1 MNKLIPAIKAGY
13 PYFYAQSFE
22 MSRSIEI
29 ITKEVEEYGKLEIK
43 TWDFTDTPDPM
54 EVIQILEKNNSILIG
69 KNFNWFLKDE
79 YNVINKD
86 IVSYLQNNVDK
97 FSSAEARQVLII
109 ISNDSFSKA
118 IPEVL
123 QKDFF
128 SLDFN
133 FPDENE
139 IEKIL
144 NKIIDDVKGNPNF
157 IEPNEEEKK
166 KIILSSKGLTRREL
180 VNGYSF
186 AIVKD
191 KGKILPET
199 IAELQAKEIEKTA
212 GLKIGRYTDSFD
224 MLKGYDNLK
233 EFCLSTIYSN
243 LAKGIMILG
252 PPGTGKTQFCK
263 CLGAETKMKVIEM
276 EMAEL
281 FGSLVGESER
291 LMKDALE
298 IISTNSP
305 CILFIDEIEKGLAG
319 VNSNQTGDGGTTKRS
334 MGQFLKFLSDSRPKG
349 IYVIA
354 TCNNIASLPPEW
366 IRAERWDCAPFF
378 IDLPSEEEQEAILDH
393 YKKFYT
399 VKGDPKT
406 MEGWSGAEVKACCRI
421 ASMMGKSLNEV
432 EKFIVPIS
440 KTMATEI
447 DQLRKWSAGKTI
459 PASILKEKKKGRRID
474 I

>member
-1 MNKLIPAIKAGY
+1 MKNLISAIKAGY

-29 ITKEVEEYGKLEIK
+29 ITKEVEEYGKLQTKIWNFGE
-43 TWDFTDTPDPM
+43 TPDPM
-54 EVIQILEKNNSILIG
+54 EVIQILDSTSSVLIA

-86 IVSYLQNNVDK
+86 IVSFLQNNVER
-97 FSSAEARQVLII
+97 FSSFENRNILII
-109 ISNDSFSKA
+109 ISNESFSKA
-118 IPEVL
+118 IPECL

-128 SLDFN
+128 SLEFN
-133 FPDENE
+133 YPDEKE
-139 IEKIL
+139 IREILEKIL
-144 NKIIDDVKGNPNF
+144 EDVNGNSNF
-157 IEPNEEEKK
+157 IFPTEEEKI
-166 KIILSSKGLTRREL
+166 KIINSSKGLTKREL
-180 VNGYSF
+180 INGYSF

-191 KGKILPET
+191 RGRILPET
-199 IAELQAKEIEKTA
+199 ITEIQAKEVKKTA

-224 MLKGYDNLK
+224 SLKGYDNLK
-233 EFCLSTIYSN
+233 EFCMSTINSD
-243 LAKGIMILG
+243 LAKGIMLLG
-252 PPGTGKTQFCK
+252 PPGCGKTQFCK
-263 CLGAETKMKVIEM
+263 CLGAETKIKVIEM

-298 IISTNSP
+298 IISANAP

-319 VNSNQTGDGGTTKRS
+319 VNSTQTGDGGTTKRS

-354 TCNNIASLPPEW
+354 TCNNISSLPPEW

-378 IDLPSEEEQEAILDH
+378 IDLPSEEEQDAILDH
-393 YKKFYT
+393 YKKVYN
-399 VKGDPKT
+399 VKGNPKT
-406 MEGWSGAEVKACCRI
+406 MEGWSGAEIKACCRI

-432 EKFIVPIS
+432 EKFIIPIS
-440 KTMATEI
+440 KTMAQEI

-459 PASILKEKKKGRRID
+459 PASVLKEKKKGRRID